1 MSAPIALAVIGHVRS
16 PFTEK
21 ADAPRQGVLGAEATI
36 ELAGFPDVEHALE
49 DLAGVERI
57 WVLCVFDR
65 AAGSYRPK
73 VQPPRSEVRR
83 GVLAT
88 RSPHRPNPIG
98 LSCVRLLAVEGRTL
112 RVAEVDLLDGTPVLD
127 VKPYV
132 PYADA
137 FPGARAGWLDDGREA
152 ALAQPAAPRD
162 PIAPFRVV
170 WAPAAAERLAWLEAR
185 GESLLR
191 ARVEAALGLGPAPHA
206 YRRIRKAGA
215 GLVLASKDWR
225 IAFVEAGGERTLEV
239 RALYTGYRPAE
250 LFGDGGGAPALH
262 RAFAEAFGTSGPEF

>member
-1 MSAPIALAVIGHVRS
+1 MTPTFALTVIGHVRS

-36 ELAGFPDVEHALE
+36 ELGGFPDIEHALE
-49 DLAGVERI
+49 DLAGFERI
-57 WVLCVFDR
+57 WVIFVFDR
-65 AAGSYRPK
+65 AAGAYRPK
-73 VQPPRSEVRR
+73 VQPPRSEARR

-112 RVAEVDLLDGTPVLD
+112 RLAEVDLLDGTPVLD

-137 FPGARAGWLDDGREA
+137 FPDARGGWLDDGRERGGA
-152 ALAQPAAPRD
+152 SPGPRD

-185 GESLLR
+185 GETLLR
-191 ARVEAALGLGPAPHA
+191 ARVEAALALGPAPHA
-206 YRRIRKAGA
+206 YRRIRKTAD

-225 IAFVEAGGERTLEV
+225 IAFAEAGADRTLEIH
-239 RALYTGYRPAE
+239 ALYTGYRPAE
-250 LFGDGGGAPALH
+250 LFGEGGGAPALH
-262 RAFAEAFGTSGPEF
+262 RAFAEAFGTPGP